1 MSILAEKKIV
11 QKRVHSQ
18 EVGGVLDA
26 AFSLET
32 ECRYSNIRVKLSS
45 LSSVCPE
52 TYFVRPKNLQIY

>member
-1 MSILAEKKIV
+1 MCD
-11 QKRVHSQ
+11 HSQ
-18 EVGGVLDA
+18 EVGGVLDE

-52 TYFVRPKNLQIY
+52 AYFVRPMNLQISMFN